1 MSEPNKHLAIPDA
14 WRRLRELTP
23 ARIAL
28 GRSGGSI
35 PTGEWL
41 DFRLAHARARDAV
54 QAEFRPEELSRQL
67 TSLGLPPKCLT
78 SGAHDRAEFLKRPDL
93 GRKLSTA
100 SRDQLLAA
108 APAEAAGDKAS
119 ALQSPDLAIIVSDG
133 LSALAA
139 ERQVLPLLKAWLPI
153 IAAGGWRLAPASV
166 VSFGRVAI
174 EDEIGELLRARVAVI
189 LLGER
194 PGLGSPDSLS
204 AYLVYA
210 PRIGRT
216 DAERN
221 CVSNIRPQGLP
232 PETAALKLHYL
243 VGEALNRQLSGV
255 NLKDESLS
263 LGQTPPGDAP
273 IRPLPSG
280 EGRG

>member
-1 MSEPNKHLAIPDA
+1 MTEPKNHLATPDP

-28 GRSGGSI
+28 GRAGGST
-35 PTGEWL
+35 PTGECL

-54 QAEFRPEELSRQL
+54 HAEFDAGRLSREI
-67 TSLGLPPKCLT
+67 SALGLPTLCLR
-78 SGAHDRAEFLKRPDL
+78 SGAHDRAEYLKRPDL
-93 GRKLSTA
+93 GRTLDA
-100 SRDQLLAA
+100 SSQDELRGFAKS
-108 APAEAAGDKAS
+108 AGR
-119 ALQSPDLAIIVSDG
+119 PEVDLAIVVSDG

-139 ERQVLPLLKAWLPI
+139 ERQVAPLLAAWLPLVRSS
-153 IAAGGWRLAPASV
+153 GWRLSPAIV

-174 EDEIGELLRARVAVI
+174 EDEIGKALRARVAVI

-204 AYLVYA
+204 AYLVFD
-210 PRIGRT
+210 PRVGRT

-221 CVSNIRPQGLP
+221 CISNIRPQGLP

-243 VGEALNRQLSGV
+243 VGEALSRKISGV
-255 NLKDESLS
+255 ALKDESLTLSQAPDAAS
-263 LGQTPPGDAP
+263 LQQNPGG
-273 IRPLPSG
+273 S
-280 EGRG
+280 

>member
-1 MSEPNKHLAIPDA
+1 MSDPNKHLAIPDA
-14 WRRLRELTP
+14 WQRLRELTP

-28 GRSGGSI
+28 GRAGGSV
-35 PTGEWL
+35 PTDECL

-54 QAEFRPEELSRQL
+54 QAEFHAAQLSQQIAA
-67 TSLGLPPKCLT
+67 LGLPTVCLA
-78 SGAHDRAEFLKRPDL
+78 SLVSDRAEFLKRPDL
-93 GRKLSTA
+93 GRKLSAA
-100 SRDQLLAA
+100 SREQLRAALPANAA
-108 APAEAAGDKAS
+108 ADPS
-119 ALQSPDLAIIVSDG
+119 TSDLAIVVSDG

-139 ERQVLPLLKAWLPI
+139 ERQVIPLLKNWLPL
-153 IAAGGWRLAPASV
+153 IASSGWRLAPACI

-204 AYLVYA
+204 AYFVYD

-221 CVSNIRPQGLP
+221 CISNIRPQGLA

-243 VGEALNRQLSGV
+243 VGEALQRRISGV
-255 NLKDESLS
+255 ALKDESLS
-263 LGQTPPGDAP
+263 LEQT
-273 IRPLPSG
+273 RQLPSSPAA
-280 EGRG
+280 RGPE

>member
-14 WRRLRELTP
+14 WQRLRELTP
-23 ARIAL
+23 ARIAI
-28 GRSGGSI
+28 GRAGGSI
-35 PTGEWL
+35 PTGECL

-54 QAEFRPEELSRQL
+54 QAEFNAAQLAQQIAALELP
-67 TSLGLPPKCLT
+67 TVCLT
-78 SGAHDRAEFLKRPDL
+78 SVANTRAEFLKRPDL
-93 GRKLSTA
+93 GRKLSAA
-100 SRDQLLAA
+100 SRDQLLTSVSGKVAA
-108 APAEAAGDKAS
+108 DPKA
-119 ALQSPDLAIIVSDG
+119 PDLAIVVSDG

-139 ERQVLPLLKAWLPI
+139 ERQVIPLLAAWLPL
-153 IAAGGWRLAPASV
+153 IAASGWRLAPASV

-204 AYLVYA
+204 AYFVYD
-210 PRIGRT
+210 PRLGRT

-221 CVSNIRPQGLP
+221 CISNIRPQGLP

-243 VGEALNRQLSGV
+243 VGESLQRRISGV
-255 NLKDESLS
+255 ALKDESLS
-263 LGQTPPGDAP
+263 LEQTPQLPPSPG
-273 IRPLPSG
+273 
-280 EGRG
+280 GRGPG

>member
-1 MSEPNKHLAIPDA
+1 MTDDKQQLAIPDA
-14 WRRLRELTP
+14 WQRLRALTP

-28 GRSGGSI
+28 GRAGGSI
-35 PTGEWL
+35 PTGECL

-54 QAEFRPEELSRQL
+54 QAEFNAAELAQQIS
-67 TSLGLPPKCLT
+67 TLGLPAVCLA
-78 SGAHDRAEFLKRPDL
+78 SGAGDRATFLQRPDL
-93 GRKLSTA
+93 GRQLSA
-100 SRDQLLAA
+100 ESRDVLLKAPKDPPGAGAA
-108 APAEAAGDKAS
+108 A
-119 ALQSPDLAIIVSDG
+119 DLAIVVSDG

-139 ERQVLPLLKAWLPI
+139 ARQVTPLLRAWLPL
-153 IAAGGWRLAPASV
+153 IASSGWRLARASV

-210 PRIGRT
+210 PRVGRT

-221 CVSNIRPQGLP
+221 CISNIRPQGLP
-232 PETAALKLHYL
+232 PEAAALRLHYL
-243 VGEALNRQLSGV
+243 VGEALTRQISGV
-255 NLKDESLS
+255 ELKDESLT
-263 LGQTPPGDAP
+263 LGQTPPAIGAKSSAED
-273 IRPLPSG
+273 
-280 EGRG
+280 